1 VGRLLIATHLDQS
14 NHLPNQKQ
22 GIVRTRGERE
32 ALKALKGGVGL
43 SRVPGGVFPVGF
55 TGFDS
60 STSSKKMS
68 SAAGSHILNV
78 GGGDDDALSL
88 ELIIFLKLYQTFY
101 FD

>member
-1 VGRLLIATHLDQS
+1 M
-14 NHLPNQKQ
+14 
-22 GIVRTRGERE
+22 
-32 ALKALKGGVGL
+32 KALKGGVGL
-43 SRVPGGVFPVGF
+43 SRVPGEECSQWDSLD
-55 TGFDS
+55 FDS

>member
-1 VGRLLIATHLDQS
+1 
-14 NHLPNQKQ
+14 
-22 GIVRTRGERE
+22 
-32 ALKALKGGVGL
+32 
-43 SRVPGGVFPVGF
+43 VFPVGF